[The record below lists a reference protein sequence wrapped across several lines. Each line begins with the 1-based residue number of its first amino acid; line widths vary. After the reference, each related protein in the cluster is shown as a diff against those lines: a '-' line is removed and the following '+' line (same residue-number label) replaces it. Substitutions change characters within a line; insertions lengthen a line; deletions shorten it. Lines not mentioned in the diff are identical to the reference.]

1 MNPATQFI
9 RSNYDRAYSW
19 FSALFTHAYV
29 SAFILVVLGYSSTQA
44 SADSA
49 ELALAQLLK
58 DIETIN
64 TELTHQTEAADD
76 GYYEIRRGD
85 TLDRIIDRVIPKTS
99 LRRSILRQAIVS
111 ANPHAFKRHN
121 PNWMYA
127 NKRIKLPDGDDIK
140 RVIFTATPSEKKQ
153 PETAKDRKDWVR
165 YP

>member
-9 RSNYDRAYSW
+9 KSNSDTAYSC
-19 FSALFTHAYV
+19 FGALFTHAYV
-29 SAFILVVLGYSSTQA
+29 STFILVVFGFSSAQA

-58 DIETIN
+58 DIEKIN
-64 TELTHQTEAADD
+64 TELTHQTEPTED
-76 GYYEIRRGD
+76 GYYIIRRGD

-111 ANPHAFKRHN
+111 ANPHAFKRLN
-121 PNWMYA
+121 PNWIYA

-140 RVIFTATPSEKKQ
+140 RVIFTATPSEGKQ